1 MTLSQTIES
10 YIQGGH
16 RGTTHS
22 MGDEFSIIDNPS
34 FAILPNHPYRSPLIV
49 AVYCRGGRGTGRI
62 NAKTF
67 DLEAGGFFIV
77 LTGQITEMVDISPD
91 FEATYILM
99 SEEFTSSLTIGNSFN
114 LRNVVTESPYA
125 QLSAEARRALEDYIS
140 MCCNTIATE
149 QNPHRLE
156 ILRLLT
162 HAFFLGMGYFLH
174 SAKSENDDRGTR
186 LTDDFLRLVEE
197 NYREH
202 RELKFYAERMGLTPK
217 YISTTIK
224 RASGHSATEWIERYV
239 MLDAITLL
247 TSTDLTIKEIAY
259 TLNFPSPSFFGKYFA
274 RIEGISPA
282 KYRERYK

>member
-67 DLEAGGFFIV
+67 DLMAGGFFIV
-77 LTGQITEMVDISPD
+77 LPGQITEMVNISPD

-140 MCCNTIATE
+140 MCCNTDMEVVI
-149 QNPHRLE
+149 R
-156 ILRLLT
+156 
-162 HAFFLGMGYFLH
+162 
-174 SAKSENDDRGTR
+174 
-186 LTDDFLRLVEE
+186 
-197 NYREH
+197 
-202 RELKFYAERMGLTPK
+202 
-217 YISTTIK
+217 
-224 RASGHSATEWIERYV
+224 
-239 MLDAITLL
+239 
-247 TSTDLTIKEIAY
+247 
-259 TLNFPSPSFFGKYFA
+259 
-274 RIEGISPA
+274 
-282 KYRERYK
+282 